1 MLLDDSQ
8 GGSVLEVKTP
18 ALVKTT
24 TEVRGSIKETF
35 EEAQENLVIVI
46 SNSDPVG
53 AVIGLKHLKLLEE
66 AIERQ
71 ETERLAAIAEDRL
84 RRLREGTEQ
93 LLDEDEFWARVPKAR
108 KKGRS

>member
-1 MLLDDSQ
+1 MLA
-8 GGSVLEVKTP
+8 VKTP

-35 EEAQENLVIVI
+35 EEAQQSLVIVI

-84 RRLREGTEQ
+84 RRLREGSEQ
-93 LLDEDEFWARVPKAR
+93 LLDEDEVWAGVPKAR
-108 KKGRS
+108 KKRRR

>member
-1 MLLDDSQ
+1 M
-8 GGSVLEVKTP
+8 LEVNTP

-35 EEAQENLVIVI
+35 EEAQDNLVIVT
-46 SNSDPVG
+46 SNSDLVG

-66 AIERQ
+66 AIERT

-84 RRLREGTEQ
+84 RRLGEGTEE
-93 LLDEDEFWARVPKAR
+93 LLDEDEFWASAPKAR
-108 KKGRS
+108 KKRR

>member
-1 MLLDDSQ
+1 MDDSQ
-8 GGSVLEVKTP
+8 GGSVLEVRHP

-53 AVIGLKHLKLLEE
+53 AVIGLKHLKLLEQ
-66 AIERQ
+66 ALERQ
-71 ETERLAAIAEDRL
+71 ETERLATIAEDRL
-84 RRLREGTEQ
+84 RRLREGTEE
-93 LLDEDEFWARVPKAR
+93 LLDEDEFWESVPKTR
-108 KKGRS
+108 KKRTK